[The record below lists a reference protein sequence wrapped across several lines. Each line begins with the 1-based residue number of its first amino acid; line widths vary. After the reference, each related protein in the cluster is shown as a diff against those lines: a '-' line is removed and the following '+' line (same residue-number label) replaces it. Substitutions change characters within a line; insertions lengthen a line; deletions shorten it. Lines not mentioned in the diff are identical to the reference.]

1 LQGVI
6 DWLFWCNKHQKNLI
20 IPTQTQNV
28 TVTDGSVCQTGC
40 TFVLDAQ
47 QEILEVTSAGPNYP
61 ATLSAKLISIFDVN
75 AIGRNAEATV
85 ELQTGDFHLLIE
97 ILPPSGGVASGC

>member
-1 LQGVI
+1 M
-6 DWLFWCNKHQKNLI
+6 
-20 IPTQTQNV
+20 
-28 TVTDGSVCQTGC
+28 
-40 TFVLDAQ
+40 LDAQ
-47 QEILEVTSAGPNYP
+47 QEVLEVTSAGPNYP

-97 ILPPSGGVASGC
+97 ILPPSGGVAADVDDILTFGGLPIMKVEGVIRID